1 MQHIVRKGSY
11 GRQECTNSSE
21 GAWNVMRACIP
32 YICSLKGESSL
43 MAFLL
48 CAAHDITVDAVHLMA
63 LSEAPSSTFSGALQ
77 EHRTTLS
84 FAFLDAAAGF
94 YYVGSA

>member
-1 MQHIVRKGSY
+1 MRTHTLLHRLHVCERALTP
-11 GRQECTNSSE
+11 GRSCQKHS
-21 GAWNVMRACIP
+21 
-32 YICSLKGESSL
+32 
-43 MAFLL
+43 F

-63 LSEAPSSTFSGALQ
+63 LSEAPSSGFSGALQ

-94 YYVGSA
+94 YYVSTA

>member
-1 MQHIVRKGSY
+1 MWLPDRKLTRRFS
-11 GRQECTNSSE
+11 
-21 GAWNVMRACIP
+21 
-32 YICSLKGESSL
+32 
-43 MAFLL
+43 

-63 LSEAPSSTFSGALQ
+63 LSEAPSNGFSGALQ

-94 YYVGSA
+94 YYVSTALTPC